1 VSQDDLDQIIAKSDE
16 SLAKG
21 FNVQAMAD
29 KIRAEYKYTLGIRGD
44 DTPEHAK
51 YLGYMDAKELYPYFK
66 PVPFETFVEEMLQ
79 GKLRN
84 HYENVAYQIDV

>member
-1 VSQDDLDQIIAKSDE
+1 VSKDDLDQIIAKSDE

-29 KIRAEYKYTLGIRGD
+29 KIRAEYKY
-44 DTPEHAK
+44 TPEHAK